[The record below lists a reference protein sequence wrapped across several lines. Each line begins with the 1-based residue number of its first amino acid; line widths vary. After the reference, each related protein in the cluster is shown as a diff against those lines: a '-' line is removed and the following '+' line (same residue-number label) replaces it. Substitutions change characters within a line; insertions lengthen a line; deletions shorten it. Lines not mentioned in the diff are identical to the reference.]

1 MTPNWKYDESY
12 GESKPKR
19 VYRIY
24 CFSCSKDVVSKHA
37 AMAKHRG
44 HDVAYLDR
52 DGKRED

>member
-37 AMAKHRG
+37 ARAKHRG